1 MEFYNDG
8 YCDDLSSALAFIG
21 DRECHAIPDVLV
33 NYASAIATV
42 DADLTIKV
50 QFFGDNSCQSINYSD
65 IYTVDLSIANLT
77 QCVSLPRSG
86 MRYNFFSNYSSS
98 GSSEGISSS
107 RGNNS
112 GDPVT
117 NTLSSS
123 VGAAAII
130 GIAAVAV
137 VVVVVIVFFLFRK
150 KRADRTINSPSP
162 AAGGRGNK
170 NSYAQDLLGQH
181 TTASTDITAG
191 SRPSHKAA
199 ESLWNDEVIIAAKIP
214 REKVLMHEQ
223 ISRGGFGEVYVG
235 AYNGRKV
242 AIKMLL
248 PEIRKRIHSV
258 NEFLTE
264 VKLMASLEH
273 PRIVEFIGVAWDSLT
288 DLCVVSEL
296 MEGGYLRALLN
307 QFENEKHSHGF
318 DHDKVKIALHV
329 AHALTYMHSFAPPI
343 VHRDLKSKNILL
355 TNEFDAKLTDF
366 GSSRERVDRT
376 MTAGVGTSL
385 WMAPEIMAGE
395 KYDEKVDMFSFA
407 IVLSELDSH
416 VLPYTN
422 LRQETRTS
430 DVAILQ
436 LVMQGKIQIEFSEAC
451 PSSISALGMACSAKD
466 PTARPTAVQALYELQ
481 QALYEL
487 QQALT
492 SIDMF

>member
-1 MEFYNDG
+1 MRSLSVPGSELSYKFY
-8 YCDDLSSALAFIG
+8 
-21 DRECHAIPDVLV
+21 
-33 NYASAIATV
+33 
-42 DADLTIKV
+42 
-50 QFFGDNSCQSINYSD
+50 
-65 IYTVDLSIANLT
+65 
-77 QCVSLPRSG
+77 
-86 MRYNFFSNYSSS
+86 SNYSSS
-98 GSSEGISSS
+98 SGSSSVSSASGSSSASTSTASSS
-107 RGNNS
+107 RS
-112 GDPVT
+112 ESSLASVT
-117 NTLSSS
+117 PTPTTTTKTPSPS
-123 VGAAAII
+123 VGIGAII

-137 VVVVVIVFFLFRK
+137 VVVVVIVAFLILRK
-150 KRADRTINSPSP
+150 KRADRSINAPSP
-162 AAGGRGNK
+162 VAGGGDK
-170 NSYAQDLLGQH
+170 DSYAQNLLGQH
-181 TTASTDITAG
+181 TDGTTASTDRTGG
-191 SRPSHKAA
+191 SRPSHNSA
-199 ESLWNDEVIIAAKIP
+199 ESLWNDEVIVAARIP
-214 REKVLMHEQ
+214 REKVLMHER

-235 AYNGRKV
+235 AYNGRRV

-248 PEIRKRIHSV
+248 PEIRKRIQSV
-258 NEFLTE
+258 NEFLAE

-296 MEGGYLRALLN
+296 MEGGDLRALLS
-307 QFENEKHSHGF
+307 QFEAEKHPHGF

-366 GSSRERVDRT
+366 GASRERVDRT

-395 KYDEKVDMFSFA
+395 KYDEKADIFSFA

-416 VLPYTN
+416 VLPYTS
-422 LRQETRTS
+422 LRQETRAS

-436 LVMQGKIQIEFSEAC
+436 LVMQGKIQIEFSDAC
-451 PSSISALGMACSAKD
+451 PSSITALGMACAAKD
-466 PTARPTAVQALYELQ
+466 PAARPTAA

-492 SIDMF
+492 SNDAF